1 MERSLRPTQDS
12 TTYVVF
18 IYVLESAKIDFVDA
32 RLGAF
37 RLAGLFLNFIHFY
50 NKRNPALSAALSF
63 FRKKETSSEA
73 SSCSL
78 RVGVT
83 TTAERARVEVF
94 SKRRARLKATYYI
107 K

>member
-37 RLAGLFLNFIHFY
+37 RLARFLLNFIHFY
-50 NKRNPALSAALSF
+50 TFSNKRNPALSAALSF
-63 FRKKETSSEA
+63 FVKK
-73 SSCSL
+73 
-78 RVGVT
+78 
-83 TTAERARVEVF
+83 
-94 SKRRARLKATYYI
+94 KPPLKPLAVHSVWG
-107 K
+107 